1 MGHGSEYGRNRG
13 RAYCHV
19 LHHQDAQEW
28 VDKLN
33 TAVKTAKARRRQME
47 IEAVYGANSKGLV

>member
-1 MGHGSEYGRNRG
+1 
-13 RAYCHV
+13 V